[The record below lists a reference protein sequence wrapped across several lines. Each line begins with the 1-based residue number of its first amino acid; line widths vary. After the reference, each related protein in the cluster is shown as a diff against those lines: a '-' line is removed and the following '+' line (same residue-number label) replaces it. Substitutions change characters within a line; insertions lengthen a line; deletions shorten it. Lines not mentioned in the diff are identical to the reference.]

1 MTATATKTWMVMWV
15 NGARIG
21 SVELTDANRELMKAT
36 FYTSMIQTDMGG
48 TEHWRLMG
56 ERARKYITANLDLL
70 AFTYPAEVEKYRT
83 DMRKKYGV
91 RY

>member
-1 MTATATKTWMVMWV
+1 MVATEAKTWIVFWV
-15 NGARIG
+15 NGGRIG
-21 SVELTDANRELMKAT
+21 SVELTEANLELMKAT
-36 FYTSMIQTDMGG
+36 FYTSLIQRDFTG

-70 AFTYPAEVEKYRT
+70 AFTYPDEVAKYRA
-83 DMRKKYGV
+83 DMKKKYGV